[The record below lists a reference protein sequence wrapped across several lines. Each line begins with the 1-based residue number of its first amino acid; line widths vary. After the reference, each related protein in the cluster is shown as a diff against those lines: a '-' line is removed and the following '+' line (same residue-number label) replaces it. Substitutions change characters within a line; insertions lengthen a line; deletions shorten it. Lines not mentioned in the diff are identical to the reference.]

1 MVVLGISLGSRLSG
15 VAVLDNG
22 RLVAWN
28 THSFKDAWS
37 EQKAGEIAGVYERY
51 VRTHSV
57 TAVVIKVPPLSHFT
71 DTLFAILE
79 RMQEFVVTHG
89 CMVQIRTQKDV
100 KAELPDIRNKKDLM
114 LHAVATYPE
123 LSGVRERELASRNKK
138 YHTKMFEAVI
148 VAYLAHVHGTPAPK
162 E

>member
-1 MVVLGISLGSRLSG
+1 MVVLGISLGTRLSG
-15 VAVLDNG
+15 IAVLEGG
-22 RLVAWN
+22 RLVSWN
-28 THSFKDAWS
+28 THSFKDAWT
-37 EQKAGEIAGVYERY
+37 EEKARDIASVYERY
-51 VRTHSV
+51 VKTHNV

-79 RMQEFVVTHG
+79 QMQEFVVTHG

-100 KAELPDIRNKKDLM
+100 KDELPGIRNKKDLM

-123 LSGVRERELASRNKK
+123 LSDVRDRELASRNKK

-148 VAYLAHVHGTPAPK
+148 VAYLAHIHRKPAPK